1 MKRTELYTLYE
12 RLWHWLQ
19 AGTIILLS
27 ITGFEIHAPD
37 TLHLFG
43 FVWATRIHEV
53 GALITIANGFLSL
66 FYHLATGAIRQ
77 FIPPPKDLFSLACEQ
92 AKYYLSG
99 IFHGAPHPF
108 LRRPERKLNV
118 LQQLTYL
125 AILNVLL
132 PLQVV
137 TGALMWQ
144 ASRLPGLVQ
153 ALGGLGV
160 LATLHVAAAWAF
172 VAFVIVHVYLT
183 TTGSTPLSHI
193 RSMITGYDQEPEA
206 EPSHA
211 AQPVRDAY

>member
-1 MKRTELYTLYE
+1 MRRTELYTLYE

-19 AGTIILLS
+19 ALVIILLS

-53 GALITIANGFLSL
+53 CALITIANGFLSL
-66 FYHLATGAIRQ
+66 FYHVATGAIRQ
-77 FIPPPKDLFSLACEQ
+77 YFPPPKDIFSLGAAQ
-92 AKYYLSG
+92 ASYYLFG
-99 IFHGAPHPF
+99 IFKGAPHPF
-108 LRRPERKLNV
+108 VRRPERKLNV

-132 PLQVV
+132 PVQVV

-144 ASRLPGLVQ
+144 ASRIPGLVQ
-153 ALGGLGV
+153 TLGGLGT
-160 LATLHVAAAWAF
+160 LATIHVAAAWLF
-172 VAFVIVHVYLT
+172 VAFVIMHVYLA

-193 RSMITGYDQEPEA
+193 RSMITGYDEEPEA
-206 EPSHA
+206 ELSHEV
-211 AQPVRDAY
+211 PDAH